1 MAQPTNRQEFTDYVL
16 RQLGAPVL
24 EVNVADEQVQ
34 DLIDDA
40 IQYFNERHFD
50 GVTQVYLKYQVTQ
63 DDINRGRARPPGAPQ
78 NQNGTVGMASTS
90 ATTNIVG
97 TATTF
102 TYYQNSNY
110 IQLPPSIIGVNKAFQ
125 FGGGMGQGM
134 FNVRYQMMLNDFI
147 GLNGWGASGYD
158 LTSYSMTMSY
168 LETVNF
174 ILNTHKQI
182 RFNQRTDRLYL
193 DIDWSELQVGEFL
206 VIDCWAANDPNEYS
220 RIWNDSFLKPYV
232 TALVKKQWGQNLIK
246 FQGVKLPGGIEFN
259 GRQIYEDGQ
268 ADLDKIQEKMMS
280 TYELPPL
287 DLIG

>member
-1 MAQPTNRQEFTDYVL
+1 MAQPTNRQEFADYVL

-24 EVNVADEQVQ
+24 EVNVADEQVE

-78 NQNGTVGMASTS
+78 NQSGTTGIASTS

-110 IQLPPSIIGVNKAFQ
+110 IQIPPSIIGVNKAFQ

-134 FNVRYQMMLNDFI
+134 FNVKYQMMLNDVAGI
-147 GLNGWGASGYD
+147 SGWGASGYD
-158 LTSYSMTMSY
+158 LTSYSMTMGY
-168 LETVNF
+168 LETINF
-174 ILNTHKQI
+174 IMNTHKQI

-206 VIDCWAANDPNEYS
+206 VIDCWAANDPNDYP

>member
-16 RQLGAPVL
+16 RQLGAPIL

-63 DDINRGRARPPGAPQ
+63 EDINRGRARPPGAPQ

-90 ATTNIVG
+90 ATASIVG

-110 IQLPPSIIGVNKAFQ
+110 IQIPPSIIGVNKAFQ

>member
-90 ATTNIVG
+90 ATANIVG

-110 IQLPPSIIGVNKAFQ
+110 IQIPPSIIGVNKAFQ

-206 VIDCWAANDPNEYS
+206 VIDCWAANDPNDYP

>member
-1 MAQPTNRQEFTDYVL
+1 MAQPTTRQEFTDYVL

-78 NQNGTVGMASTS
+78 NQSGTTGIASTS
-90 ATTNIVG
+90 ATANIVG

-110 IQLPPSIIGVNKAFQ
+110 IQIPPSIIGVNKAFQ

-134 FNVRYQMMLNDFI
+134 FNVKYQMMLNDVAGI
-147 GLNGWGASGYD
+147 NGWGASGYD

-168 LETVNF
+168 LETINF

-206 VIDCWAANDPNEYS
+206 VLDCWAANDPNEYS